1 VIGQA
6 ATQIDNKAILSA
18 RQVTIKFGGLAAVN
32 NFSVDVN
39 RGEIVSIIGPNG
51 AGKTTFF
58 NLITGAVQATSGE
71 IWFDGGNLVGLPPD
85 KVARKGIAR
94 TFQNIRL
101 FGSLSVIENVSV
113 GQYGLTRA
121 SLFPIVF
128 GRKWVKEEEAQVR
141 ERAEELLKFTRL
153 SDKQRELSGNL
164 PYGEQRR
171 LEIARAL
178 ASSPKILLL
187 DEPTAG
193 MTPSESEDV
202 ISIISQIRESGVT
215 IILIEHDMRVVMGI
229 SDRVVVLDHGVKI
242 SEGTPAYVQE
252 DPVVIEAYLGKGAI

>member
-1 VIGQA
+1 MIEQV
-6 ATQIDNKAILSA
+6 ATDKKVILSA

-32 NFSVDVN
+32 NLSVDVEQ
-39 RGEIVSIIGPNG
+39 GEIISIIGPNG

-58 NLITGAVQATSGE
+58 NSITGTVQTTSGE
-71 IWFDGGNLVGLPPD
+71 IWFEGENLVGLPPD
-85 KVARKGIAR
+85 QVARRGIAR

-101 FGSLSVIENVSV
+101 FGSLNVIENVAV

-128 GRKWVKEEEAQVR
+128 GSKWVREEEERVM
-141 ERAEELLKFTRL
+141 ERARELLEFVGL
-153 SDKQRELSGNL
+153 LDKQKELSGNL

-178 ASSPKILLL
+178 ASSPKLLLL

-193 MTPSESEDV
+193 MTPSESEEV
-202 ISIISQIRESGVT
+202 ISIISRIRQSGVT